1 MSENNNNKISP
12 KDSQNGLLHYLL
24 GHGLIDQVE
33 LDECIQAQQ
42 ALTDQNEQTS
52 ISGVLV
58 AHGYLT
64 SKQIERIKSRL
75 EADTPLRQIPGF
87 QMLEKI
93 GSGAMATVYRAKQI
107 SLDRIV
113 AVKIMPKHLSR
124 DREFVERFYKEGRA
138 AAQLN
143 HNNIVQAIDVGEAGG
158 YHYFVMECVE
168 GESIHEQMARGK
180 KFTEK
185 EALNIIIQAA
195 RALAHA
201 HERGFIHRDVK
212 PKNIMLASG
221 GVVKLADL
229 GLAREMADLRAAAS
243 EAGRAYGTP
252 YYIAPEQIR
261 GERDLDARID
271 IYSLGATAYHMVTG
285 RVPFEGPNPS
295 AIMHKHLK
303 QELVPPDHI
312 NTKLSAGIAEVIE
325 MMMAKNRDDR
335 YKSAKD
341 MLVDLECI
349 AKGESPLLARERL
362 DAKLLTGLAEESSVS
377 GQQVSIEGPIPT
389 GDAVKA
395 QARAKAETETKAKP
409 ISVQK
414 PTAAPVPVA
423 PILILALII
432 SIIINVLLAIHAIL
446 Y

>member
-1 MSENNNNKISP
+1 
-12 KDSQNGLLHYLL
+12 
-24 GHGLIDQVE
+24 
-33 LDECIQAQQ
+33 
-42 ALTDQNEQTS
+42 
-52 ISGVLV
+52 
-58 AHGYLT
+58 
-64 SKQIERIKSRL
+64 
-75 EADTPLRQIPGF
+75 
-87 QMLEKI
+87 MLEKI
-93 GSGAMATVYRAKQI
+93 GAGAMATVYRAKQI

-124 DREFVERFYKEGRA
+124 DEEFVERFYKEGRA

-158 YHYFVMECVE
+158 YHYFVMEYVE

-185 EALNIIIQAA
+185 EALDIIIQTA

-212 PKNIMLASG
+212 PKNIMLASD

-229 GLAREMADLRAAAS
+229 GLAREIADLRAAAS

-285 RVPFEGPNPS
+285 RLPFEGPNPS

-303 QELVPPDHI
+303 QELIPPDHV

-349 AKGESPLLARERL
+349 VKGESPLLARERL
-362 DAKLLTGLAEESSVS
+362 NAKLLTGLAEESSVS
-377 GQQVSIEGPIPT
+377 GQRVSIEGPIPT
-389 GDAVKA
+389 GDAIKA
-395 QARAKAETETKAKP
+395 QAQAQAQAEAQTKAKP

-414 PTAAPVPVA
+414 PTATPVPVA
-423 PILILALII
+423 PILIWALII
-432 SIIINVLLAIHAIL
+432 SVIINVLLVIRAIFH
-446 Y
+446 

>member
-12 KDSQNGLLHYLL
+12 KDSQDGLLRYLL

-52 ISGVLV
+52 ISGMLV

-64 SKQIERIKSRL
+64 PKQIERIKSRL
-75 EADTPLRQIPGF
+75 EADKPLRQIPGF

-124 DREFVERFYKEGRA
+124 DREFVERFYKEGQA

-158 YHYFVMECVE
+158 YHYFVMEYVE

-185 EALNIIIQAA
+185 EALNIITQTA

-212 PKNIMLASG
+212 PKNIMLTSDG
-221 GVVKLADL
+221 LVKLADL
-229 GLAREMADLRAAAS
+229 GLAREIADLRAAAS

-312 NTKLSAGIAEVIE
+312 NTKLSAGTAEVIE
-325 MMMAKNRDDR
+325 MMMAKKRDDR
-335 YKSAKD
+335 YKNAKD
-341 MLVDLECI
+341 MLMDLECI

-377 GQQVSIEGPIPT
+377 GQQVTIEGPIPT

-395 QARAKAETETKAKP
+395 QTKAKP

-414 PTAAPVPVA
+414 PPPTPVPVA

-432 SIIINVLLAIHAIL
+432 SIIINVLLVIYAIFRPG
-446 Y
+446 

>member
-1 MSENNNNKISP
+1 MSDNNNKTSP
-12 KDSQNGLLHYLL
+12 ENAENGLLRYLL
-24 GHGLIDQVE
+24 AHGLIDQVE
-33 LDECIQAQQ
+33 VDECIQAQQ
-42 ALTDQNEQTS
+42 ALGEQDAQAS

-64 SKQIERIKSRL
+64 PKQVERIKSL
-75 EADTPLRQIPGF
+75 LDADKPLRQIPGF

-93 GSGAMATVYRAKQI
+93 GSGAMATVYKAKQL

-113 AVKIMPKHLSR
+113 AVKVLPKHLSR
-124 DREFVERFYKEGRA
+124 DQEFVERFYKEGRA
-138 AAQLN
+138 AAKLN

-158 YHYFVMECVE
+158 YYYFVMEYVE

-185 EALNIIIQAA
+185 EALNIVIQTA

-212 PKNIMLASG
+212 PKNIMLASN

-229 GLAREMADLRAAAS
+229 GLAREIADLRAAAT

-303 QELVPPDHI
+303 QELIPPDHI
-312 NTKLSAGIAEVIE
+312 NTKLSAGTAEVIE
-325 MMMAKNRDDR
+325 MMMAKNRDSR
-335 YKSAKD
+335 YKTAKD
-341 MLVDLECI
+341 MLVDMECI

-377 GQQVSIEGPIPT
+377 GQQFTIEGPIPT
-389 GDAVKA
+389 GASVKG
-395 QARAKAETETKAKP
+395 KSKP
-409 ISVQK
+409 KSKPSSVQK
-414 PTAAPVPVA
+414 PAAAPTPTSS
-423 PILILALII
+423 ILILALII
-432 SIIINVLLAIHAIL
+432 SMIINLLLTIHAIWG
-446 Y
+446 

>member
-1 MSENNNNKISP
+1 MSDNNNNKTS
-12 KDSQNGLLHYLL
+12 SENAQNALLRYLL

-42 ALTDQNEQTS
+42 AFTDQNDQTS
-52 ISGVLV
+52 VTGLLV
-58 AHGYLT
+58 SHGYLT
-64 SKQIERIKSRL
+64 PKQIERIKSRL
-75 EADTPLRQIPGF
+75 EADKPLRQIPGF

-93 GSGAMATVYRAKQI
+93 GSGAMATVYKAKQI

-113 AVKIMPKHLSR
+113 ALKIMPKHLSR

-143 HNNIVQAIDVGEAGG
+143 HNNIVQAIDVGEAAG
-158 YHYFVMECVE
+158 YHYFVMEYVE
-168 GESIHEQMARGK
+168 GESIHEQMSRGK
-180 KFTEK
+180 EFTEN
-185 EALNIIIQAA
+185 EALNIITQTA

-212 PKNIMLASG
+212 PKNVMLASD

-229 GLAREMADLRAAAS
+229 GLAREMSDLRAAAS

-261 GERDLDARID
+261 GERNLDARID

-303 QELVPPDHI
+303 QELIPPDHV
-312 NTKLSAGIAEVIE
+312 NTKLSAGTAEVIE
-325 MMMAKNRDDR
+325 MMMAKDRDDR

-377 GQQVSIEGPIPT
+377 GQEVPIDGPIPT
-389 GDAVKA
+389 GAAVKP
-395 QARAKAETETKAKP
+395 KP
-409 ISVQK
+409 KPKPPTTQK
-414 PTAAPVPVA
+414 PAVPGSPTTA
-423 PILILALII
+423 ILILALII
-432 SIIINVLLAIHAIL
+432 SIIINVLLAVRAIFWPG
-446 Y
+446 

>member
-1 MSENNNNKISP
+1 MTENNNNNKPAP
-12 KDSQNGLLHYLL
+12 KNSENGLLHYLL

-42 ALTDQNEQTS
+42 ASTDQNEQTS

-58 AHGYLT
+58 THGYLT
-64 SKQIERIKSRL
+64 PKQVERIKSRL
-75 EADTPLRQIPGF
+75 DADKPLRQIPGF
-87 QMLEKI
+87 QMLGKI
-93 GSGAMATVYRAKQI
+93 GSGAMATVYKAKQL

-113 AVKIMPKHLSR
+113 AIKIMPRHLSH
-124 DREFVERFYKEGRA
+124 DKEFVERFYKEGRA

-158 YHYFVMECVE
+158 YHYFVMEYVE

-180 KFTEK
+180 KFAEK
-185 EALNIIIQAA
+185 EALNIVIQTG

-221 GVVKLADL
+221 GIVKLADL
-229 GLAREMADLRAAAS
+229 GLAREIADLRAAAS

-271 IYSLGATAYHMVTG
+271 IYSLGATTYHMLTG

-303 QELVPPDHI
+303 QQLIPPDHI
-312 NTKLSAGIAEVIE
+312 NTNISAGAAEVIE

-335 YKSAKD
+335 YKNAKD
-341 MLVDLECI
+341 MLVDLESI

-362 DAKLLTGLAEESSVS
+362 DAKILTGLAEESSVS
-377 GQQVSIEGPIPT
+377 GQRIAIEGPIPT

-395 QARAKAETETKAKP
+395 KSKSKPKLISAQKAATSQTPVSP
-409 ISVQK
+409 I
-414 PTAAPVPVA
+414 
-423 PILILALII
+423 IILALII
-432 SIIINVLLAIHAIL
+432 SILINIILAVHAIFWSP
-446 Y
+446 

>member
-12 KDSQNGLLHYLL
+12 KDSQNGLLRYLL

-52 ISGVLV
+52 ISGLLV

-64 SKQIERIKSRL
+64 PKQIDRIKSHL
-75 EADTPLRQIPGF
+75 EADKPLRQIPGF

-158 YHYFVMECVE
+158 YHYFVMEYVE

-303 QELVPPDHI
+303 QELIPPDHI
-312 NTKLSAGIAEVIE
+312 NTKLSAGTAEVIE

-377 GQQVSIEGPIPT
+377 GQRVSIEGPIPT

-395 QARAKAETETKAKP
+395 QAKAETKAKP

-414 PTAAPVPVA
+414 PTATPVPVA

-446 Y
+446 R